1 MFINIGRGD
10 VITEEDLIKALD
22 SDWISAA
29 ILDVFVP
36 EPLPSNSRLWL
47 HPKVGSINLFCRLLT
62 KFENYSYQTQS
73 TDVLLKCYNL
83 PQEVTDA
90 HSTV

>member
-1 MFINIGRGD
+1 MNIGRGD

-29 ILDVFVP
+29 ILDVFNA

-47 HPKVGSINLFCRLLT
+47 HPKVGSVNLYC
-62 KFENYSYQTQS
+62 
-73 TDVLLKCYNL
+73 
-83 PQEVTDA
+83 
-90 HSTV
+90 